1 MNTEIK
7 KITEIMN
14 HEMFDLCADLKR
26 CDISDIL
33 NGHFEVDSLGSETLD
48 DLQMRKWLFLELLRE
63 DEKEEVLGKI
73 CLKNN
78 TKLSLVLLELSE
90 QFDRKNGEFKYT
102 EDEEELI
109 CPHCNRNEEE
119 CEKNTESVKNPIT
132 HWCGWGLSCDDCYY
146 KNHPD
151 DDDEEDESDDTNYT
165 CMCCDNVYTD
175 AQIESGE
182 ITRCIRCDKC
192 NVGDC
197 GLTSCYCFDEEY
209 QRECGEGY
217 CSICEEA
224 CHLCYRIID
233 GEPDDTAPMCKYC
246 IDCDDKDEDKDDGF
260 EKWSSLIID
269 GLLSMPED
277 EEEVGCTDC

>member
-119 CEKNTESVKNPIT
+119 CEKNTES
-132 HWCGWGLSCDDCYY
+132 
-146 KNHPD
+146 
-151 DDDEEDESDDTNYT
+151 
-165 CMCCDNVYTD
+165 
-175 AQIESGE
+175 GE

-192 NVGDC
+192 YVGDC

-246 IDCDDKDEDKDDGF
+246 LAK
-260 EKWSSLIID
+260 L
-269 GLLSMPED
+269 ED
-277 EEEVGCTDC
+277 EEEEDEKEDVGCTDC

>member
-7 KITEIMN
+7 KIRKFCCSTCGVE
-14 HEMFDLCADLKR
+14 
-26 CDISDIL
+26 
-33 NGHFEVDSLGSETLD
+33 GHN
-48 DLQMRKWLFLELLRE
+48 
-63 DEKEEVLGKI
+63 
-73 CLKNN
+73 KNN
-78 TKLSLVLLELSE
+78 TKFHPAVPVVKDRFTCETCETKCDRLIEYCRLS
-90 QFDRKNGEFKYT
+90 GEEWQVCEDCEIKF
-102 EDEEELI
+102 DEERDVDDPDMPNVAPYKK
-109 CPHCNRNEEE
+109 CYE
-119 CEKNTESVKNPIT
+119 CEERSSCGSYDEDMHWICEGCAPEEDLDVDDERCFGLRPAVPVVKN
-132 HWCGWGLSCDDCYY
+132 
-146 KNHPD
+146 
-151 DDDEEDESDDTNYT
+151 TNYT
-165 CMCCDNVYTD
+165 CLCCDNVYTD

-217 CSICEEA
+217 CSICKEA

-246 IDCDDKDEDKDDGF
+246 LAKLEDE
-260 EKWSSLIID
+260 
-269 GLLSMPED
+269 